1 MAHWIFQGNP
11 KYYDFDRRRQCSP
24 REITWLVTR
33 YKDEI
38 GRDDIAFVF
47 ICGKDPGI
55 RGVLKITRYPDMM
68 PELPHELQYY
78 KVPPGGTEMRVL
90 ATITNATVFVPK
102 ALLQATPG
110 LEKLSILQGLGQGA
124 NFKVTPAEARIINR
138 LIEEQAAQSRGQ
150 SQSTDTTA

>member
-24 REITWLVTR
+24 PEITWLVTR
-33 YKDEI
+33 YANEI

-47 ICGKDPGI
+47 IGGKEPGI

-68 PELPHELQYY
+68 PERPHELQYY

-90 ATITNATVFVPK
+90 ATITNATVSIPE
-102 ALLQATPG
+102 ALLRATPG
-110 LEKLSILQGLGQGA
+110 LEKLSILQGQRQGT

-138 LIEEQAAQSRGQ
+138 LIEAQAAQSGRPN
-150 SQSTDTTA
+150 QSTDTTA